1 MAVVKG
7 LILIFILLSLVSVAN
22 DLYSNALSA
31 YLEGDYRRA
40 LELFENALREDPTIE
55 ERDSLVKLKMG
66 ICAYAIGDY
75 EKARA
80 YLSNFPDNVV
90 AQEILK
96 RLSVPEE
103 VWKKYIETEKA
114 GSESKKVEATK
125 SIPFWLP
132 MVVSAATF
140 LSVFFLQRFL
150 MKRLAMRSEKKSSVA
165 KEIPGV
171 VEELPEGTVEE
182 IPEEKPSE
190 AFAEKLDF
198 LEELLGKVQKSNR
211 EEYVDVDEV
220 KNRAREILEN
230 SEEIPD
236 DLTAEEVNLDVEE
249 VIKELEE
256 KEAYDEEDARK
267 LVLVAK
273 NKLREE

>member
-1 MAVVKG
+1 
-7 LILIFILLSLVSVAN
+7 
-22 DLYSNALSA
+22 
-31 YLEGDYRRA
+31 
-40 LELFENALREDPTIE
+40 
-55 ERDSLVKLKMG
+55 
-66 ICAYAIGDY
+66 
-75 EKARA
+75 
-80 YLSNFPDNVV
+80 
-90 AQEILK
+90 
-96 RLSVPEE
+96 
-103 VWKKYIETEKA
+103 
-114 GSESKKVEATK
+114 
-125 SIPFWLP
+125 

-150 MKRLAMRSEKKSSVA
+150 TKRLAMRSEKKSSVA

>member
-1 MAVVKG
+1 M
-7 LILIFILLSLVSVAN
+7 ILIFIVFSLVSVAS
-22 DLYSNALSA
+22 DLYSSALNA

-55 ERDSLVKLKMG
+55 ERDPLVKLKMG
-66 ICAYAIGDY
+66 ICAYATGDY

-114 GSESKKVEATK
+114 GSESKKAEATN

-132 MVVSAATF
+132 VVVSAATF
-140 LSVFFLQRFL
+140 LSVFYLQRLL
-150 MKRLAMRSEKKSSVA
+150 MKRLAIRSEKKSSVA
-165 KEIPGV
+165 EGIPEV
-171 VEELPEGTVEE
+171 FEELPEDTVEE
-182 IPEEKPSE
+182 ISEEKPSE
-190 AFAEKLDF
+190 TFAEKLDF
-198 LEELLGKVQKSNR
+198 LEELLGKVQESNR
-211 EEYVDVDEV
+211 EGYVDIDEV
-220 KNRAREILEN
+220 KNRARKILEN
-230 SEEIPD
+230 SAEVPD

-256 KEAYDEEDARK
+256 KEAYDEKDARK
-267 LVLVAK
+267 LVLAAK
-273 NKLREE
+273 KKLREE